1 MAFLVVVV
9 FVLLQLLSPS
19 NWPEIANAQWLSLY
33 IARLAKAFKL
43 PLERQGG
50 KKKKN
55 LVFLVVINPLGS
67 H

>member
-9 FVLLQLLSPS
+9 FVLLQLLSPL
-19 NWPEIANAQWLSLY
+19 NWPEIANVQWLSLY

-43 PLERQGG
+43 PQERQGG
-50 KKKKN
+50 KKKKKKF
-55 LVFLVVINPLGS
+55 FLLFNPLGS

>member
-9 FVLLQLLSPS
+9 FVLLQLLSPL

-33 IARLAKAFKL
+33 IVSLAKAFKL
-43 PLERQGG
+43 PQERKGG
-50 KKKKN
+50 KKKN
-55 LVFLVVINPLGS
+55 LAFLVVINPLGS

>member
-9 FVLLQLLSPS
+9 FVLLQRLSPL

-33 IARLAKAFKL
+33 IASLAKAFK
-43 PLERQGG
+43 PQERKGG

-55 LVFLVVINPLGS
+55 LAFLVVINPLGS